1 MGLPPDTHPYIATGV
16 TILVFLVLQVRRNV
30 STDLVFMF
38 GVTVVT
44 LCGVITPDEALSG
57 FASPAPLTVAGL
69 LAVAAGLRTT
79 GVLDWVGRNLLGR
92 VETER
97 KAMVRLSGTLIAA
110 SAFLLNTA
118 VVAMMMPVV
127 IDWCRRRNLSPSRVL
142 IPLSYWT
149 ILGGVCTLVGTST
162 TLVANGVLQEQ
173 HHSRS
178 LAVDSAEV
186 RADEEQTDLD
196 WRKQFRDN
204 VRPMGLF
211 ELGCVGLPCA
221 LIGGVFLIY
230 LAPRLL
236 PNRTD
241 VVEQLGERR
250 REYLV
255 EMLVRGDCPLIGKPI
270 EEAGLRQLPGLFLI
284 EIDRNGELITPVAP
298 QDTLRAHD
306 RLLFTG
312 VVSTI
317 VDLEKIPGLVPAG
330 DLSYEFHPAKR
341 MQRRLTE
348 VVLSPA
354 SPLIGTTVREGNF
367 RQRYNAAV
375 VAVHRSGERLTN
387 KIGDISL
394 EAGDTLLL
402 QTRSN
407 FVSNYRN
414 SRDFYL
420 VSEVEGSTPRLHH
433 KMQLAAGLGLLLV
446 ALLCFSTWISRNP
459 AWTTIC
465 AATVVILMVV
475 TRCVTM
481 NEVRSSFDLRLI
493 LTIVG
498 ALGLGQAIQKS
509 GAAESIADAI
519 VNLCDLH
526 PLLLLAAVYL
536 MAVVFT
542 ETITNNAVAAILL
555 PIAIA
560 VAWEGHYNPRPFIIA
575 ITLAASL
582 SFVTPIGYQ
591 TNLMVMGPGGYRPVD
606 FLKCGIPLAIVVGL
620 TALVLIPNIWP
631 LVAN

>member
-1 MGLPPDTHPYIATGV
+1 MGLPPFTHPYIATGV
-16 TILVFLVLQVRRNV
+16 TILVFVVLQARRNV

-38 GVTVVT
+38 GVMVVT
-44 LCGVITPDEALSG
+44 VCGVITPDEALSG
-57 FASPAPLTVAGL
+57 FANPAPLTVAGL

-79 GVLDWVGRNLLGR
+79 GGLDWVGRNLLGQ

-97 KAMVRLSGTLIAA
+97 KAMVRLSGTLVAA
-110 SAFLLNTA
+110 SAFMLNTA
-118 VVAMMMPVV
+118 VVAMMMPVA
-127 IDWCRRRNLSPSRVL
+127 IDWCRRRNVSPSRIL

-162 TLVANGVLQEQ
+162 TLVANGVLREQ
-173 HHSRS
+173 YRARS
-178 LAVDSAEV
+178 EALESVELQTEDPRVLAWEAG
-186 RADEEQTDLD
+186 
-196 WRKQFRDN
+196 FRDN
-204 VRPMGLF
+204 VHPMGLF
-211 ELGCVGLPCA
+211 EVGYVGLPCA
-221 LIGGVFLIY
+221 LFGGVLLIY

-241 VVEQLGERR
+241 IVEQLGEQR

-255 EMLVRGDCPLIGKPI
+255 EMLVRSDCPLIGKPV
-270 EEAGLRQLPGLFLI
+270 EEAGLRRLPGLFLI
-284 EIDRNGELITPVAP
+284 EIDRNGDIITPVTP

-348 VVLSPA
+348 VVLSPE
-354 SPLIGTTVREGNF
+354 SPLIGSTVRAGNF
-367 RQRYNAAV
+367 RQKYNAAV
-375 VAVHRSGERLTN
+375 VAVHRSGERLTR
-387 KIGDISL
+387 KIGDIAL
-394 EAGDTLLL
+394 AAGDTLLL
-402 QTRSN
+402 QTRSD

-420 VSEVEGSTPRLHH
+420 VSDVETSTPRLHH
-433 KMQLAAGLGLLLV
+433 KMKLAAGLTFVLI

-465 AATVVILMVV
+465 AATVVILMVL

-481 NEVRSSFDLRLI
+481 NDVRNSFDVRLI

-498 ALGLGQAIQKS
+498 ALGLGRALQTS
-509 GAAESIADAI
+509 GAAESIANTI

-526 PLLLLAAVYL
+526 PLLLLAAVYVL
-536 MAVVFT
+536 AVVFT
-542 ETITNNAVAAILL
+542 EMITNNAVAAILL

-591 TNLMVMGPGGYRPVD
+591 TNLMVMGPGGYRPID
-606 FLKCGIPLAIVVGL
+606 FLKCGIPLAIVVGC
-620 TALVLIPNIWP
+620 TALLLIPHIWP
-631 LVAN
+631 LTAN

>member
-1 MGLPPDTHPYIATGV
+1 MGLPPSTHPYIAVGV
-16 TILVFLVLQVRRNV
+16 TVFIFLVLQLRRNV
-30 STDLVFMF
+30 SVDLVFMT
-38 GVTVVT
+38 GLMIVT
-44 LCGVITPDEALSG
+44 LCGVISPDEALRG

-79 GVLDWVGRNLLGR
+79 GVLDWIGRKLLGQ
-92 VETER
+92 VQTER
-97 KAMVRLSGTLIAA
+97 QAMVRLSGALISA
-110 SAFLLNTA
+110 SAFMLNTA

-127 IDWCRRRNLSPSRVL
+127 IDWCRRHNLSPSRLL

-162 TLVANGVLQEQ
+162 TLVANGVLREQ
-173 HHSRS
+173 HRSR
-178 LAVDSAEV
+178 AVALEA
-186 RADEEQTDLD
+186 ADEGPEDAATATWNQ
-196 WRKQFRDN
+196 QFLDN
-204 VRPMGLF
+204 VQPMGLF
-211 ELGCVGLPCA
+211 ELGYVGLPCA
-221 LIGGVFLIY
+221 LIGSLTLFF

-241 VVEQLGERR
+241 IVEQLGEQR

-255 EMLVRGDCPLIGKPI
+255 EMLVQSDCPLIGSTV

-284 EIDRNGELITPVAP
+284 EIDRNGEAITPVTP
-298 QDTLRAHD
+298 QDTLHAHD

-330 DLSYEFHPAKR
+330 DLSYEFHPTKR
-341 MQRRLTE
+341 VRRRLTE
-348 VVLSPA
+348 VVLSPS
-354 SPLIGTTVREGNF
+354 SPLIGSTVREGNF

-375 VAVHRSGERLTN
+375 VAVHRSGARLTS
-387 KIGDISL
+387 KIGDIAL
-394 EAGDTLLL
+394 AAGDTLLL
-402 QTRSN
+402 QTRN
-407 FVSNYRN
+407 DFVASYRN

-420 VSEVEGSTPRLHH
+420 VSDVEGSTPRLHH
-433 KMQLAAGLGLLLV
+433 KMKLAAGLALLLI

-465 AATVVILMVV
+465 AITVVVLMVL
-475 TRCVTM
+475 TRCLTM
-481 NEVRSSFDLRLI
+481 SEVRNSLDLRLI
-493 LTIVG
+493 LTIVA
-498 ALGLGQAIQKS
+498 ALGIGRALQTS
-509 GAAESIADAI
+509 GAAAIIADY
-519 VNLCDLH
+519 VVRLFGDN
-526 PLLLLAAVYL
+526 PWVLLIAVYL
-536 MAVVFT
+536 MAAVFT
-542 ETITNNAVAAILL
+542 ETITNNAVAALLL

-591 TNLMVMGPGGYRPVD
+591 TNLMVMGPGGYRPAD
-606 FLKCGIPLAIVVGL
+606 FLKCGIPVAVVVAI

>member
-1 MGLPPDTHPYIATGV
+1 MGLPAFTHPYIATGV
-16 TILVFLVLQVRRNV
+16 TILVFVVLQVRRSV
-30 STDLVFMF
+30 PTDLVFMF
-38 GVTVVT
+38 GVMVVT

-57 FASPAPLTVAGL
+57 FANPAPLTVAGL

-79 GVLDWVGRNLLGR
+79 GVLDWVGRTLLGR
-92 VETER
+92 VDTER
-97 KAMVRLSGTLIAA
+97 KAMARLSGTLVAA
-110 SAFLLNTA
+110 SAFMLNTA

-127 IDWCRRRNLSPSRVL
+127 IDWCRRRNVSPSRLL

-162 TLVANGVLQEQ
+162 TLVANGVLREQ
-173 HHSRS
+173 YRQRS
-178 LAVDSAEV
+178 VALESVES
-186 RADEEQTDLD
+186 QTDDSRTLA
-196 WRKQFRDN
+196 WKTQFRDS
-204 VRPMGLF
+204 VHPMGLF
-211 ELGCVGLPCA
+211 ELGAVGLPCA
-221 LIGGVFLIY
+221 LVGGTLLIY

-241 VVEQLGERR
+241 IVEQLGEQR

-255 EMLVRGDCPLIGKPI
+255 EMLVRSDCPLIGKPV
-270 EEAGLRQLPGLFLI
+270 EEAGLRRLPGLFLI
-284 EIDRNGELITPVAP
+284 EIDRNGDIITPVTP

-348 VVLSPA
+348 VVLSPE
-354 SPLIGTTVREGNF
+354 SPLIGSTVREGNF
-367 RQRYNAAV
+367 RQKYNAAV
-375 VAVHRSGERLTN
+375 VAVHRSGERLTR
-387 KIGDISL
+387 KIGDIAL
-394 EAGDTLLL
+394 ATGDTLLL
-402 QTRSN
+402 QTRN
-407 FVSNYRN
+407 DFVSNYRN

-420 VSEVEGSTPRLHH
+420 VSDVETSTPRLHH
-433 KMQLAAGLGLLLV
+433 KMKLAAGLALLLI

-465 AATVVILMVV
+465 AATVVILMVL

-481 NEVRSSFDLRLI
+481 NDVRNSFDVRLI

-498 ALGLGQAIQKS
+498 ALGLGRALQTS
-509 GAAESIADAI
+509 GAAESIADSI
-519 VNLCDLH
+519 VNLCNFH
-526 PLLLLAAVYL
+526 PLLLLAAIYVT
-536 MAVVFT
+536 AVIFT
-542 ETITNNAVAAILL
+542 ETITNNAVAALLL

-606 FLKCGIPLAIVVGL
+606 FLKCGIPLAIAVGC
-620 TALVLIPNIWP
+620 TALLLIPQIWP
-631 LVAN
+631 LTAN